1 MSKIITVYFSIK
13 GQTIGPGMT
22 ITNQEK
28 GNTQMAAEFI
38 HSAVGGDLFEIE
50 AAKDYPEDHMELID
64 IAKKELNSH
73 TRVEVKNYPDNFE
86 EYDTVFF
93 GYPNWWNTMPMVM
106 FTFLEHFD
114 WTGKRLIPFCTSEG
128 SGFGSSIGDIKS
140 ATQNA
145 DVKDGISLKG
155 SQVKTMESKISD
167 WAKGQ
172 I

>member
-1 MSKIITVYFSIK
+1 MSKILTVYFSIK

-28 GNTQMAAEFI
+28 GNTKMAAEFI
-38 HSAVGGDLFEIE
+38 HNAVGGDLVEIE
-50 AAKDYPEDHMELID
+50 AAKVYPEDHMELID

-73 TRVEVKNYPDNFE
+73 TRVEVKNYPDNFV

-106 FTFLEHFD
+106 FTFLEHYD

-128 SGFGSSIGDIKS
+128 SGFGSSIEDIKS
-140 ATQNA
+140 TAKNA
-145 DVKDGISLKG
+145 DVKEGISLKG
-155 SQVKTMESKISD
+155 SQVKNMESKISD